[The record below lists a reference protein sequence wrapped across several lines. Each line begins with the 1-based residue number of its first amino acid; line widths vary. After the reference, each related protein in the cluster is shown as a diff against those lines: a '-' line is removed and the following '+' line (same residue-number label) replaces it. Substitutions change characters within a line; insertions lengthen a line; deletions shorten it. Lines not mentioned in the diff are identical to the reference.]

1 MEFDKTNRGGKYSG
15 KYSKK
20 QEAKRK
26 KSVFTTIS
34 NVFCWVLTAF
44 FLVLAL
50 GSFLSF
56 GTFVFII
63 CAILTAPIKEIK
75 DIISSIFRK
84 KKKSKFI
91 QMLTTSVLV
100 VILFFVGL
108 FTSPSTAVPE
118 EPETPTLAVSTE
130 VATNPTTTNE
140 TELLAIATTEATEP
154 AMVIET
160 TQPVETVVSTPAIPE
175 NSTFEIHFID
185 VGQADSALVLCDGK
199 AMLIDGGNKG
209 DSSLIYSYLKNHNIS
224 HLDYIIATHG
234 HEDHIGGIPGALN
247 YATVGTV
254 YCSVNEYDSE
264 AFRDFVKYVNKQ
276 DKEITIPNAGDK
288 FKLGSAEI
296 TILAPLS
303 SYSDH
308 NDDSIVLRITYGNT
322 SFLFTGDAEREAE
335 QDILSAGYELEST
348 VLKVGHHGSKD
359 STTYPFLR
367 EIMPEYAVISVG
379 EDNTYGHPTEDTLSR
394 LRDADV
400 KVYRTDLQ
408 GTIIC
413 VSDGENVS
421 FSVEKNEDADTL
433 AIPTEAPTEPQS
445 EPDQTE
451 AEKPGIDYV
460 GNKNTKKFHYASC
473 SSVKKMKESNKYY
486 YTGTREEMIAK
497 GYEPCGNCHP

>member
-20 QEAKRK
+20 PEAKRK

-63 CAILTAPIKEIK
+63 CAILTAPVKEIK

-140 TELLAIATTEATEP
+140 TEQLAISTTEATEP

-247 YATVGTV
+247 YATVGTA
-254 YCSVNEYDSE
+254 YCSVNSYDSE
-264 AFRDFVKYVNKQ
+264 AFSDFIKYLG
-276 DKEITIPNAGDK
+276 KEITIPRAGET
-288 FKLGSAEI
+288 FRLGSAEI
-296 TILAPLS
+296 KVLAPLS

-308 NDDSIVLRITYGNT
+308 NNDSIVLRITYGNT

-335 QDILSAGYELEST
+335 EDILNSGYELKST

-367 EIMPEYAVISVG
+367 EVMPEYAVISVG
-379 EDNTYGHPTEDTLSR
+379 KDNSYGHPTEDALSK

-400 KVYRTDLQ
+400 KVFRTDIQ

-413 VSDGENVS
+413 VSDGETVN
-421 FSVEKNEDADTL
+421 FSVERNEDADTL
-433 AIPTEAPTEPQS
+433 AEPTEPPTEAPTEAK
-445 EPDQTE
+445 QTDT
-451 AEKPGIDYV
+451 AKAGKDYI
-460 GNKNTKKFHYASC
+460 GNKSTKKFHIPGC
-473 SSVKKMKESNKYY
+473 GSVKKMKESNKFY
-486 YTGTREEMIAK
+486 YTGTREEMISM
-497 GYEPCGNCHP
+497 GYDPCGNCHP

>member
-20 QEAKRK
+20 PEAKRK

-140 TELLAIATTEATEP
+140 TEQLAISTTEATEP

-247 YATVGTV
+247 YATVGTA
-254 YCSVNEYDSE
+254 YCSVNSYDSE
-264 AFRDFVKYVNKQ
+264 AFSDFIKYLG
-276 DKEITIPNAGDK
+276 KEITIPRAGET
-288 FKLGSAEI
+288 FSLGSAEI
-296 TILAPLS
+296 KVLAPLS

-308 NDDSIVLRITYGNT
+308 NNDSIVLRITYGNT

-335 QDILSAGYELEST
+335 EDILNSGYELKST

-367 EIMPEYAVISVG
+367 EVMPEYAVISVG
-379 EDNTYGHPTEDTLSR
+379 KDNSYGHPTEDALSK

-400 KVYRTDLQ
+400 KVFRTDIQ

-413 VSDGENVS
+413 VSDGETVN
-421 FSVEKNEDADTL
+421 FSVERNEDADTL
-433 AIPTEAPTEPQS
+433 AEPTEPPTEAPTEAK
-445 EPDQTE
+445 QTE
-451 AEKPGIDYV
+451 TAKAGKDYI
-460 GNKNTKKFHYASC
+460 GNKSTKKFHNPGC
-473 SSVKKMKESNKYY
+473 GSVKKMKESNKFY
-486 YTGTREEMIAK
+486 YTGTREEMISM
-497 GYEPCGNCHP
+497 GYDPCGNCHP

>member
-247 YATVGTV
+247 YATVGTA
-254 YCSVNEYDSE
+254 YCSVNSYDSE
-264 AFRDFVKYVNKQ
+264 AFSDFIKYLG
-276 DKEITIPNAGDK
+276 KEITIPRAGET
-288 FKLGSAEI
+288 FSLGSAEI
-296 TILAPLS
+296 KVLAPLS

-308 NDDSIVLRITYGNT
+308 NNDSIVLRITYGNT

-335 QDILSAGYELEST
+335 EDILNCGYELKST

-367 EIMPEYAVISVG
+367 EVMPEYAVISVG
-379 EDNTYGHPTEDTLSR
+379 KDNSYGHPTEDALSK

-400 KVYRTDLQ
+400 KVFRTDIQ

-413 VSDGENVS
+413 VSDGETVN
-421 FSVEKNEDADTL
+421 FSVERNEDADTL
-433 AIPTEAPTEPQS
+433 AEPTEPPTEAPTEAK
-445 EPDQTE
+445 QTE
-451 AEKPGIDYV
+451 TAKAGKDYI
-460 GNKNTKKFHYASC
+460 GNKSTKKFHNPGC
-473 SSVKKMKESNKYY
+473 GSVKKMKESNKFY
-486 YTGTREEMIAK
+486 YTGTREEMISM
-497 GYEPCGNCHP
+497 GYDPCGNCHP